1 MRKGVKATGARP
13 SVAFFSV
20 PPLEMALHMLIA
32 FTYLPGFV
40 TMIFRGMPTVWRGR
54 HRLIF
59 CWLIFMQAVS
69 PGRKTLEEMARWT
82 PATITAW
89 RFGRLRKAA
98 SWNVHLLVS
107 WLAHDLVATLPAPAN
122 GILYLFGDGSHADKR
137 GTKNP
142 VVQKGRISQHHP
154 WFFGL
159 RFVLLMAAWDGYR
172 VPVGFR
178 LILPKRHAA
187 YRSENAVFREMVAAF
202 VPPSWA
208 KLVIVGGDAAYG
220 SKANMDMVQDRDKA
234 DSARRWGFVVAIAR
248 TWKTVEEQ
256 SLKNLVTH
264 VPHTYDQCT
273 RVPRA
278 QGRKGRKTFW
288 TYSTCLYLRHV
299 GDVTVV
305 LSKKGRNTGPQPTKI
320 LVTNLAEL
328 TPSQVVCIDQ
338 KRWAIELM
346 NWELKSG
353 LGLGEHQVSG
363 DTNRSEKSVGIAVL
377 AYLFVMRMRH
387 HEIVPGKPWSIFQ
400 LQHALRLRVM
410 TNQVEH
416 TVKVKMAKAYN
427 AA

>member
-1 MRKGVKATGARP
+1 MV
-13 SVAFFSV
+13 
-20 PPLEMALHMLIA
+20 LHMLIA

-40 TMIFRGMPTVWRGR
+40 TIVFRGMPTVWRGR

-59 CWLIFMQAVS
+59 CWLIFIQAVH
-69 PGRKTLEEMARWT
+69 PGRKTLAEMATWT

-98 SWNVHLLVS
+98 YWNVPLLVS
-107 WLAHDLVATLPAPAN
+107 WLAQDLMATLPAPAN
-122 GILYLFGDGSHADKR
+122 GILSLFGDGSHAAKR

-142 VVQKGRISQHHP
+142 VAQKGRISKHHP

-172 VPVGFR
+172 IPVGFR
-178 LILPKRHAA
+178 LMLPKRHAG
-187 YRSENAVFREMVAAF
+187 YRSENALFREMVSEF

-208 KLVIVGGDAAYG
+208 KLVIVGGDAASG
-220 SKANMDMVQDRDKA
+220 SKANIRMVQDRDKA
-234 DSARRWGFVVAIAR
+234 DTARRWGFVFALAR
-248 TWKTVEEQ
+248 TWKTVEDKT
-256 SLKNLVTH
+256 LKNLVTH
-264 VPHTYDQCT
+264 VPHKYYQCT
-273 RVPRA
+273 RVPRE
-278 QGRKGRKTFW
+278 GRKGRKTFW
-288 TYSTCLYLRHV
+288 TYSTGLCLRHV
-299 GDVTVV
+299 GDVPVV
-305 LSKKGRNTGPQPTKI
+305 LSKKGRNMGPQHTKI
-320 LVTNLAEL
+320 LVTNLAAL
-328 TPSQVVCIDQ
+328 TPSQVVGIYQ
-338 KRWAIELM
+338 KRWAIALL

-377 AYLFVMRMRH
+377 ASLLVMRVCH

-416 TVKVKMAKAYN
+416 KVKVKMAKTRK

>member
-1 MRKGVKATGARP
+1 
-13 SVAFFSV
+13 
-20 PPLEMALHMLIA
+20 MLIA

-40 TMIFRGMPTVWRGR
+40 TMVFRGMPPVWRGR

-82 PATITAW
+82 PATLTAW
-89 RFGRLRKAA
+89 RFGRVLKAA
-98 SWNVHLLVS
+98 YWNVHLLVS
-107 WLAHDLVATLPAPAN
+107 WLAQDLVAILPAPAN

-142 VVQKGRISQHHP
+142 MAQKGRISQQHP

-172 VPVGFR
+172 IPVGFR
-178 LILPKRHAA
+178 LIVPKRHAD
-187 YRSENAVFREMVAAF
+187 YRSENALFREMVGAF
-202 VPPSWA
+202 VPPRWA

-220 SKANMDMVQDRDKA
+220 SQANMRMVQDRDKA
-234 DSARRWGFVVAIAR
+234 DTARRWGFVFAIAR
-248 TWKTVEEQ
+248 TWKTAEDKTI
-256 SLKNLVTH
+256 KNLVTH
-264 VPHTYDQCT
+264 VPHTYYQRT
-273 RVPRA
+273 RVPREQA
-278 QGRKGRKTFW
+278 RHSRKTFW
-288 TYSTCLYLRHV
+288 TFHTRLCLRHI
-299 GDVTVV
+299 GEVTVV
-305 LSKKGRNTGPQPTKI
+305 LSKRGRNLGPKQTKI

-328 TPSQVVCIDQ
+328 TSRQVVCIYQ
-338 KRWAIELM
+338 KRWAIEILH
-346 NWELKSG
+346 WELKSG

-363 DTNRSEKSVGIAVL
+363 DKNRSEKSVGSAVL
-377 AYLFVMRMRH
+377 AYLFVLRVCH
-387 HEIVPGKPWSIFQ
+387 HEIVPGKSWSIFQ

-416 TVKVKMAKAYN
+416 TVKVTMAKTRK